1 MVYEFQ
7 NCPQIKIGPEKL
19 PLKEIIVIALNS
31 PESGW
36 TEEDGNKEDMAK
48 IAVDILIDKSAI
60 MREYF
65 SLNISPEGDLET
77 LPSLLLQHC
86 PSKTFLPL
94 YMLRLATEVE
104 WDTEEECFETFC
116 RETAR
121 YYALVSEVE
130 LEANPKHHKWNV
142 EHVLYPAFKKYLLPS
157 NQLKQQ
163 FYELTNLPTLYKVFE
178 RC

>member
-1 MVYEFQ
+1 
-7 NCPQIKIGPEKL
+7 
-19 PLKEIIVIALNS
+19 
-31 PESGW
+31 
-36 TEEDGNKEDMAK
+36 MAK
-48 IAVDILIDKSAI
+48 TAAAILIEKAPILS
-60 MREYF
+60 EYF

-77 LPSLLLQHC
+77 LPSLLIQHC

-121 YYALVSEVE
+121 YYALVAEVE
-130 LEANPKHHKWNV
+130 LEMNSKQHKWTV
-142 EHVLYPAFKKYLLPS
+142 EHVLYPAFKKYLLP
-157 NQLKQQ
+157 NNHLKKH
-163 FYELTNLPTLYKVFE
+163 FYELANLPTLYKVFE

>member
-7 NCPQIKIGPEKL
+7 NLPLIKITPDKL
-19 PLKEIIVIALNS
+19 PVKELIVLALDS

-36 TEEDGNKEDMAK
+36 TEEDGNKEELALQ
-48 IAVDILIDKSAI
+48 ATNILIEKSAI

-65 SLNISPEGDLET
+65 SLNITDEGALEAIPSV
-77 LPSLLLQHC
+77 LPKYC

-94 YMLRLATEVE
+94 FLLRLATEVE
-104 WDTEEECFETFC
+104 WDTEEDCFKTFC
-116 RETAR
+116 REAAHF
-121 YYALVSEVE
+121 YAKVSEAE
-130 LEANPKHHKWNV
+130 LETEPKRHKWMV

-157 NQLKQQ
+157 NDLKKQL
-163 FYELTNLPTLYKVFE
+163 YELTNLPTLYKVFE

>member
-7 NCPQIKIGPEKL
+7 NLSKIKITPDKL
-19 PLKEIIVIALNS
+19 PIKDLVVIALNS
-31 PESGW
+31 TQSGW
-36 TEEDGNKEDMAK
+36 TEEDGDKEELAK
-48 IAVDILIDKSAI
+48 NAAEILIDKSAI

-65 SLNISPEGDLET
+65 SLIVTPEGELET
-77 LPSLLLQHC
+77 LPSILKQHC

-94 YMLRLATEVE
+94 YLLRLATEVE
-104 WDTEEECFETFC
+104 WDKEEECFETFC

-121 YYALVSEVE
+121 YYAVVSEAE
-130 LEANPKHHKWNV
+130 FEKDPKRQKWQV
-142 EHVLYPAFKKYLLPS
+142 EHILYPAFKKYLLPNNS
-157 NQLKQQ
+157 LKKQ